1 MPSEQSARQSV
12 RRAARN
18 QAARSAAKTYVR
30 SARRS
35 LAIGSPEEA
44 QSAVRNAMSSLDLAV
59 KRGALHTNNAS
70 RRKSRLAKQLNI
82 QGETTATPKST
93 TRRRPRKSGR
103 K

>member
-30 SARRS
+30 SARRA
-35 LAIGSPEEA
+35 LATGSPEEA
-44 QSAVRNAMSSLDLAV
+44 QSAVRNAISTLDLAV
-59 KRGALHTNNAS
+59 KRGALHANNAS
-70 RRKSRLAKQLNI
+70 RRKSRLAKQLNS
-82 QGETTATPKST
+82 QGETTAASETT